1 MLLLEVIIISSLWTL
16 GLGQVKLEQRETSV
30 SRARDKTARISCKVI
45 TEDFNSEVIHW
56 YRHKPDQEIEHLI
69 MVQTSST
76 QASLDGRKNKLE
88 ASKNALTST
97 STLSINF
104 LQEEDEAMYYCAC
117 WKGSTAS
124 ELPKEAAQESSSG
137 LTHPH
142 SSQYEQPQKLHI
154 WVTTLSLCPLAVFP
168 ELCRKTSLVLLVNSH
183 DISNDS
189 MCITILILFSLKF
202 TCLRTLKIQGG
213 WFRESSICLL
223 IHFRERDF

>member
-1 MLLLEVIIISSLWTL
+1 MRNYLLLPFPISFVHWSFSSLL
-16 GLGQVKLEQRETSV
+16 AVGLGQVKLEQHEISV

-88 ASKNALTST
+88 ASKNAVTST

-142 SSQYEQPQKLHI
+142 SSQYEQPQKLHS

-168 ELCRKTSLVLLVNSH
+168 ELCRKTSLVLLSEFH
-183 DISNDS
+183 MISA
-189 MCITILILFSLKF
+189 MIAYV
-202 TCLRTLKIQGG
+202 
-213 WFRESSICLL
+213 
-223 IHFRERDF
+223 